1 MIDFYLVMGLAVA
14 VILATEI
21 FGAVQHR
28 KENKK
33 P

>member
-1 MIDFYLVMGLAVA
+1 MIDFYLVMGLAIA

-21 FGAVQHR
+21 FGAIQHR
-28 KENKK
+28 KEKNE